1 MSTKKLEQICI
12 EDRYSRANIRARVLE
27 DIMGSIES
35 GLGLA
40 FDKATQAIHQ
50 YVYGQASQKY
60 WDSKLQRIVHLRNML
75 DDTLTIN
82 DLVLEIL
89 IIVMP
94 MKTAQPIQG
103 PCGRLG
109 GMLGYENIFDGV
121 KTAAELL
128 AVVCYSDLYDIIPAR
143 DSEGDSM
150 SIMPCYSLE
159 NETNQFISDTKYL
172 PPMICKPEVLT
183 RNFQSGYLTKDDSV
197 ILKGV
202 NHHEEYVSLDVL
214 NMANGTAL
222 ALDKNI
228 LRMKEKP
235 NKPFDSLHKDGTEPT
250 VKEILEREQNFM
262 ALKAASKIV
271 YKELIDHGN
280 EFFNCHKYDSR
291 SRKYSQGYHVH
302 IQGSEYKKAIINL
315 AKEEVI
321 THGII
326 K

>member
-1 MSTKKLEQICI
+1 MEIKNLEQMCI
-12 EDRYSRANIRARVLE
+12 EDRYSRSNIRARVLL
-27 DIMGSIES
+27 DIMDSVETDLAI
-35 GLGLA
+35 A
-40 FDKATQAIHQ
+40 FDKAAQAIHN
-50 YVYGQASQKY
+50 YAYGKVSQTY
-60 WDSKLQRIVHLRNML
+60 WSSKLVRVQHLRNLL
-75 DDTLTIN
+75 DKKMTIN

-109 GMLGYENIFDGV
+109 GMLGYGDIFDGV

-128 AVVCYSDLYDIIPAR
+128 AVVCFSDLYDIIPAR
-143 DSEGDSM
+143 ESEGDSM
-150 SIMPCYSLE
+150 SIMPRYSLE

-183 RNFQSGYLTKDDSV
+183 RNFQSGYLTIEDSV

-222 ALDKNI
+222 ALDTNI

-235 NKPFDSLHKDGTEPT
+235 NKPFDSLHKDGSVPT
-250 VKEILEREQNFM
+250 VKVILEREKNFLE
-262 ALKAASKIV
+262 LKAASKIV
-271 YKELIDHGN
+271 YKELLDNGN
-280 EFFNCHKYDSR
+280 EFFNCHKFDSR

-315 AKEEVI
+315 ATEEVI
-321 THGII
+321 TDGII
-326 K
+326 L